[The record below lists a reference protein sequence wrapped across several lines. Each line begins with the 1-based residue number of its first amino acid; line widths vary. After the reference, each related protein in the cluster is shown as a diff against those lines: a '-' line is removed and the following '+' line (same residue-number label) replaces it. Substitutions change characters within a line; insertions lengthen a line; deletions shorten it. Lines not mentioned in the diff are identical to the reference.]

1 MGWVTMKI
9 QKTYSAEDFANEV
22 DEKVANIRAFRTFAR
37 ELGLLQNHELLTEDF
52 LPAWGIASNLHYEK
66 GVKWENAM
74 KFGLDEVFEISAKEL
89 NKLEPEAANNIEEK
103 LDQVI
108 FYLKKITNALED
120 RRA

>member
-1 MGWVTMKI
+1 MKV

-37 ELGLLQNHELLTEDF
+37 EFGLIQNHELLTEDF
-52 LPAWGIASNLHYEK
+52 LPAWRIASDLHYEK

-74 KFGLDEVFEISAKEL
+74 KFGLNEVFDVLPKES
-89 NKLEPEAANNIEEK
+89 NILEDEAQNRIEEK

-108 FYLKKITNALED
+108 SYLKKISDVLEG
-120 RRA
+120 RKV